1 MDFIQEIHE
10 ARMTRDGNNLRVLTY
25 TDCCERLYLS
35 LLIVDLLK
43 RFPKYKSS
51 VQSYASRTTRYSN
64 YNSFKASGTDLY
76 NFMYFVSGGDDAQ
89 DKLKNPAAAKAMRK
103 TTYLSTMQIN
113 GYLTSIGN
121 GSDPTNALS
130 ILVSAESSLK
140 IVNQDYKNMRRAI
153 GNFDSL
159 TALDK
164 KKNVTRLLYATRAKL
179 RSSDIIDDLEKLA
192 VEGNFE
198 TGLVKD
204 NEPTVSL
211 PDIPLE
217 SKDLINYRFL
227 VGTKNLMQA
236 QRVVQLASRGAS
248 VPSNFITAYLPIIKM
263 VHDIVRAGPA
273 FINQLRVLHKRAQKS
288 TKD

>member
-1 MDFIQEIHE
+1 M
-10 ARMTRDGNNLRVLTY
+10 
-25 TDCCERLYLS
+25 
-35 LLIVDLLK
+35 
-43 RFPKYKSS
+43 
-51 VQSYASRTTRYSN
+51 
-64 YNSFKASGTDLY
+64 
-76 NFMYFVSGGDDAQ
+76 
-89 DKLKNPAAAKAMRK
+89 
-103 TTYLSTMQIN
+103 
-113 GYLTSIGN
+113 
-121 GSDPTNALS
+121 
-130 ILVSAESSLK
+130 
-140 IVNQDYKNMRRAI
+140 
-153 GNFDSL
+153 
-159 TALDK
+159 
-164 KKNVTRLLYATRAKL
+164 YATRAKL